1 MKSINTKERENND
14 LKLSVESGRAELRG
28 ERERGKE
35 REREVAELGE
45 LVRRKEESLD
55 SAAEAKAEVARE
67 LEAAREEAGG
77 RGKRMEEEGEE
88 RERERK
94 AAKRQAEI
102 DMQ

>member
-77 RGKRMEEEGEE
+77 RAKRMEEEGEE